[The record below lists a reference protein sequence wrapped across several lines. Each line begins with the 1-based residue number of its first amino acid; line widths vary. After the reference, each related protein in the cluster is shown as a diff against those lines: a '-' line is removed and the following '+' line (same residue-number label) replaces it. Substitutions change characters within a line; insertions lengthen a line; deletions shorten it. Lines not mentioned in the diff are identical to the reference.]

1 MKPWLKVIKGQNR
14 GGQSQQYLS
23 GRIVKTQ
30 GLMGSTGREREGQ
43 RNEETLDD
51 ASHFTTVG
59 EKTQESQR
67 PTEIRDSRADT

>member
-1 MKPWLKVIKGQNR
+1 
-14 GGQSQQYLS
+14 
-23 GRIVKTQ
+23 
-30 GLMGSTGREREGQ
+30 MGSTGREREGQ

-67 PTEIRDSRADT
+67 PTEIRDSKADT